1 MLILNY
7 SAGNCKVGRH
17 TGGITD
23 PTYFFKGTTFQ
34 NFYYGDSAVSGQ
46 TEKSSWLVSA
56 GPHYTSVFAPKPG
69 GMSSRNNTSISLSY
83 TANAVMGLPGSGS
96 VTVSFSPSATGGLIV
111 SGSGSATIS
120 FSPTATILSIAA
132 ASGSTTVTFT
142 PTASIGALA
151 GLVGTATVTLT
162 PAAISYAIG
171 YLSGTSTN
179 ETEFSADALAQAV
192 WEVAASDFN
201 TAGTMGEKLND
212 AGSAGNPWASL
223 LASNNSAGSFGEFVQ
238 SLPSAADVSTQLM
251 DSTDLETGI
260 TVKEALRIVLAALS
274 GKISGAGT
282 NTITIRD
289 VNDTTDRIVATV
301 DGDGNRTAVTVD
313 GS

>member
-7 SAGNCKVGRH
+7 SAGNCMVGRH

-23 PTYFFKGTTFQ
+23 PTYFFKSTVRQ
-34 NFYYGDSAVSGQ
+34 NFYYGESAVSGE
-46 TEKSSWLVSA
+46 TEKSAWPVTSGANYSLVL
-56 GPHYTSVFAPKPG
+56 APKAG
-69 GMSSRNNTSISLSY
+69 GMSSRGNTDIDLSSSGY
-83 TANAVMGLPGSGS
+83 AVLGLPASGS
-96 VTVSFSPSATGGLIV
+96 ATITISADGTGGLIV

-120 FSPTATILSIAA
+120 IDASGTLLSIAS
-132 ASGSTTVTFT
+132 ASGSATITLSTS
-142 PTASIGALA
+142 AAIGALA
-151 GLVGTATVTLT
+151 GMSGSATITMDASAV
-162 PAAISYAIG
+162 SYAIG
-171 YLSGTSTN
+171 YLSGTSSN
-179 ETEFSADALAQAV
+179 ESEFSPDALARAV
-192 WEVAASDFN
+192 WDAVASDFN

-251 DSTDLETGI
+251 DSTDIETGI

-301 DGDGNRTAVTVD
+301 DGNGNRTAVTVD